1 MKKHR
6 LMGLVLSAALFS
18 IFLPMALMLL
28 WSVAGRWPW
37 PGLLPE
43 TYSLRT
49 IKELLTGSAS
59 LPRLLSSSILL
70 ALTVAVLGT
79 AVGVMTARATEN
91 YGFPGRSLVRFG
103 SLLPL
108 LVPGTVFAMGIQI
121 TLIRLGLSDTVAGV
135 VLVHL
140 VAAVPY
146 CMTRAVGTGLEE
158 QAMVLGAG
166 PVKAFFLTTFPSL
179 LPGILSSMSMGF
191 ILSYSQ
197 YFTTLMVGGGR
208 VKTIALVLVPYI
220 QSGDRSLSS
229 VYSTAF
235 VGSALLVFFIF
246 EGIIHWIQ
254 KGERKP

>member
-79 AVGVMTARATEN
+79 AVGVMTAGPQKTTA
-91 YGFPGRSLVRFG
+91 F
-103 SLLPL
+103 
-108 LVPGTVFAMGIQI
+108 Q
-121 TLIRLGLSDTVAGV
+121 
-135 VLVHL
+135 
-140 VAAVPY
+140 AVPW
-146 CMTRAVGTGLEE
+146 
-158 QAMVLGAG
+158 
-166 PVKAFFLTTFPSL
+166 S
-179 LPGILSSMSMGF
+179 
-191 ILSYSQ
+191 
-197 YFTTLMVGGGR
+197 
-208 VKTIALVLVPYI
+208 
-220 QSGDRSLSS
+220 
-229 VYSTAF
+229 
-235 VGSALLVFFIF
+235 GSAPFCRFWCRDRVCHGDPDHPDPPGAF
-246 EGIIHWIQ
+246 
-254 KGERKP
+254 

>member
-79 AVGVMTARATEN
+79 AVGVMTW
-91 YGFPGRSLVRFG
+91 S
-103 SLLPL
+103 
-108 LVPGTVFAMGIQI
+108 
-121 TLIRLGLSDTVAGV
+121 
-135 VLVHL
+135 
-140 VAAVPY
+140 
-146 CMTRAVGTGLEE
+146 
-158 QAMVLGAG
+158 
-166 PVKAFFLTTFPSL
+166 
-179 LPGILSSMSMGF
+179 
-191 ILSYSQ
+191 
-197 YFTTLMVGGGR
+197 
-208 VKTIALVLVPYI
+208 
-220 QSGDRSLSS
+220 
-229 VYSTAF
+229 
-235 VGSALLVFFIF
+235 GSAPFCRFWCPGPCLPW
-246 EGIIHWIQ
+246 GS
-254 KGERKP
+254 RSP

>member
-79 AVGVMTARATEN
+79 AVGVMTCLLYTS
-91 YGFPGRSLVRFG
+91 GR
-103 SLLPL
+103 
-108 LVPGTVFAMGIQI
+108 
-121 TLIRLGLSDTVAGV
+121 
-135 VLVHL
+135 
-140 VAAVPY
+140 
-146 CMTRAVGTGLEE
+146 
-158 QAMVLGAG
+158 
-166 PVKAFFLTTFPSL
+166 
-179 LPGILSSMSMGF
+179 
-191 ILSYSQ
+191 
-197 YFTTLMVGGGR
+197 
-208 VKTIALVLVPYI
+208 
-220 QSGDRSLSS
+220 
-229 VYSTAF
+229 
-235 VGSALLVFFIF
+235 
-246 EGIIHWIQ
+246 
-254 KGERKP
+254 RK

>member
-18 IFLPMALMLL
+18 IFLPMVLMLL

-79 AVGVMTARATEN
+79 AVGVMTARAPEN

-103 SLLPL
+103 SFCRFWC
-108 LVPGTVFAMGIQI
+108 PGPCLQWG
-121 TLIRLGLSDTVAGV
+121 S
-135 VLVHL
+135 
-140 VAAVPY
+140 
-146 CMTRAVGTGLEE
+146 
-158 QAMVLGAG
+158 
-166 PVKAFFLTTFPSL
+166 
-179 LPGILSSMSMGF
+179 
-191 ILSYSQ
+191 
-197 YFTTLMVGGGR
+197 
-208 VKTIALVLVPYI
+208 
-220 QSGDRSLSS
+220 RS
-229 VYSTAF
+229 
-235 VGSALLVFFIF
+235 
-246 EGIIHWIQ
+246 
-254 KGERKP
+254 P

>member
-18 IFLPMALMLL
+18 IFLPMVLMLL

-135 VLVHL
+135 VLV
-140 VAAVPY
+140 
-146 CMTRAVGTGLEE
+146 
-158 QAMVLGAG
+158 
-166 PVKAFFLTTFPSL
+166 
-179 LPGILSSMSMGF
+179 
-191 ILSYSQ
+191 
-197 YFTTLMVGGGR
+197 
-208 VKTIALVLVPYI
+208 PYI

-246 EGIIHWIQ
+246 EGIIHRIQ

>member
-79 AVGVMTARATEN
+79 AVGVMTARA
-91 YGFPGRSLVRFG
+91 FPGPVRLPSAAFG
-103 SLLPL
+103 ARDRVCHGDPDHPDP
-108 LVPGTVFAMGIQI
+108 PG
-121 TLIRLGLSDTVAGV
+121 
-135 VLVHL
+135 
-140 VAAVPY
+140 
-146 CMTRAVGTGLEE
+146 
-158 QAMVLGAG
+158 
-166 PVKAFFLTTFPSL
+166 AF
-179 LPGILSSMSMGF
+179 
-191 ILSYSQ
+191 
-197 YFTTLMVGGGR
+197 
-208 VKTIALVLVPYI
+208 
-220 QSGDRSLSS
+220 
-229 VYSTAF
+229 
-235 VGSALLVFFIF
+235 
-246 EGIIHWIQ
+246 
-254 KGERKP
+254 

>member
-79 AVGVMTARATEN
+79 GSRRHDCP
-91 YGFPGRSLVRFG
+91 GHRKLRLSRPFPGPVRLPSAAFG
-103 SLLPL
+103 ARDRVCHGDPDH
-108 LVPGTVFAMGIQI
+108 PGSAWGF
-121 TLIRLGLSDTVAGV
+121 LIRWPGWCWSIWWPLSPTVS
-135 VLVHL
+135 
-140 VAAVPY
+140 
-146 CMTRAVGTGLEE
+146 
-158 QAMVLGAG
+158 
-166 PVKAFFLTTFPSL
+166 PS
-179 LPGILSSMSMGF
+179 
-191 ILSYSQ
+191 
-197 YFTTLMVGGGR
+197 
-208 VKTIALVLVPYI
+208 
-220 QSGDRSLSS
+220 
-229 VYSTAF
+229 
-235 VGSALLVFFIF
+235 
-246 EGIIHWIQ
+246 
-254 KGERKP
+254 